1 MESSFTSGIST
12 AAQGIAARKVL
23 YAGRMHT
30 ATEIEALELQP
41 VQGVTLC
48 GRFVSK
54 PSKPVD
60 AVLFAEPGESAL
72 GVAAGNL
79 PNGAARLVHGQS
91 AAEHRAEFAIADEI
105 ERLGV
110 FGQTAFQ

>member
-48 GRFVSK
+48 ARFVSK

-60 AVLFAEPGESAL
+60 AVLFAEPGELAL
-72 GVAAGNL
+72 GVAAGEFL
-79 PNGAARLVHGQS
+79 NGAPRLCARATS
-91 AAEHRAEFAIADEI
+91 APRGATLAPPDDNAQRC
-105 ERLGV
+105 G
-110 FGQTAFQ
+110 FG